1 MLFGL
6 LILLLCADLPATPAL
21 DWPRAEP
28 GEVGIDAAKLEAL
41 RQTLADSRTTAFLVV
56 RRGKIVLE
64 WYAPGHDAL
73 RKQGTASLAKAVVG
87 GVSLMLAMDQ
97 GLIRPDDLA
106 SRYISSWRDDPRKSR
121 IQIQHLATHTSGIE
135 DAEQDGLAHDRLPGW
150 KGAFWRRDPDPF
162 SIALR
167 DAPALFAPGTEYA
180 YSNPGMAALAY
191 AVTASLKGS
200 PQPDIK
206 ELLRVRVMEP
216 LGVAEPE
223 WSIGYGRSYELGG
236 LQIYANWGGGAFT
249 PRAVAA
255 VGALMLER
263 GTRQGRLLIARR
275 VVEEGLRPA
284 GLPDSKEKYAPTSGL
299 GWWLNANGAWPEVP
313 RDAFAGAGAG
323 HQFLLVVP
331 SLDLIVVR
339 NGQALNPEARAR
351 AFWEALATR
360 LMQPLMDAIVD
371 RAPYP
376 PSQVVETVEFEPA
389 ASIRCEAIDSDNWPI
404 TWAADGEQYAS
415 YGDGWGF
422 EPRTERKLS
431 MGFARIS
438 GQADDF
444 RGVNIRSETGER
456 AGDGARG
463 LKASGMILV
472 KGRLYMWVRNAGNAE
487 LWVSHDMAKSW
498 KTCFKFQESFG
509 SPSFLNFGRDYSGA
523 RDGYVYTYSQQGGSA
538 YESDNGLLLV
548 RVPVERVEERSAW
561 EFFSGLDASAGRPVW
576 TADLSHRHDVFRY
589 PWNCQ
594 RVDAVYHPGLKRFL
608 LALGYGHTGGW
619 GLYEAPEPWGPW
631 ATVFHTANWG
641 LGGTHGYRLPAK
653 WIGSDGAMVL
663 IFSGVKPYDAF
674 CVRRMVLK
682 RRAARTAHC
691 ALPTAHCPL
700 RTAHC
705 ALPTDN

>member
-6 LILLLCADLPATPAL
+6 LVLLVCDGLPAAGAL

-41 RQTLADSRTTAFLVV
+41 CVTLAESRTTAFLVV

-97 GLIRPDDLA
+97 GRIRPDDLA

-121 IQIQHLATHTSGIE
+121 IQIRHLATHTSGIE
-135 DAEQDGLAHDRLPGW
+135 DAEQDGLPHERLPGW

-162 SIALR
+162 SIALA
-167 DAPALFAPGTEYA
+167 DAPALFSPGTEYA

-191 AVTASLKGS
+191 AVTASLKGA

-206 ELLRVRVMEP
+206 DLLRVRVMDP
-216 LGVAEPE
+216 LGVVEPE
-223 WSIGYGRSYELGG
+223 WSIGYGRGYEVDG
-236 LQIYANWGGGAFT
+236 LQLYATWGGGAFT
-249 PRAVAA
+249 SRAVAA

-263 GTRQGRLLIARR
+263 GTWQGRQLIARK

-284 GLPDSKEKYAPTSGL
+284 GLPDSKEKHAPASGL
-299 GWWLNANGAWPEVP
+299 GWWVNANGAWPEVP

-339 NGQALNPEARAR
+339 NGPAINPEGHGRG
-351 AFWEALATR
+351 FWDALTIR
-360 LMQPLMDAIVD
+360 LMQPLMHAIVE
-371 RAPYP
+371 RAPYS
-376 PSQVVETVEFEPA
+376 PSQVVETVEFGPVE
-389 ASIRCEAIDSDNWPI
+389 SIRCDAVDSDNWPI
-404 TWAADGEQYAS
+404 TWAADGEQYTS

-431 MGFARIS
+431 MGFAHIS
-438 GQADDF
+438 GQADNF
-444 RGVNIRSETGER
+444 RGVNIRSQTGER
-456 AGDGARG
+456 AGDGAIG
-463 LKASGMILV
+463 LKASGMIMV
-472 KGRLYMWVRNAGNAE
+472 KGRLYVWVRNAGNAE
-487 LWVSHDMAKSW
+487 LWASNDLAKSW
-498 KTCFKFQESFG
+498 KTCFKFDESFG

-538 YESDNGLLLV
+538 YESDNGLLLA
-548 RVPVERVEERSAW
+548 RAPVERVEERSAW
-561 EFFSGLDASAGRPVW
+561 EFFSGLDAAGRPVW
-576 TADLSHRHDVFRY
+576 TADLSHRQDVFRY

-594 RVDAVYHPGLKRFL
+594 RVDALYHPALKRIL
-608 LALGYGHTGGW
+608 LAVGYGHTGAW
-619 GLYEAPEPWGPW
+619 GLYEATDPWGPW
-631 ATVFHTANWG
+631 ATVFHTADWG

-653 WIGSDGAMVL
+653 WIGSDGAMAL

-682 RRAARTAHC
+682 SRTAG
-691 ALPTAHCPL
+691 
-700 RTAHC
+700 
-705 ALPTDN
+705 TDN